1 MWFVF
6 TAMRRPVTI
15 LVAVL
20 AVALTSIMAIR
31 QMKVDIFPKLG
42 APAIYVAQPYGG
54 MDPSQME
61 GYLTYYYEYHFLYI
75 TGIEHVESK
84 NIQGISLM
92 KLVFHPDTDM
102 SQAMGEVVGYVN
114 RARAFMPPGAVP
126 PFIMRFDAG
135 SVPVAQLVFSSSTRS
150 VPEMQDIA
158 LNRVRP
164 IFATLPGVSAPPPFG
179 GSQRT
184 IVVRVDPEKLR
195 QYRLSPDEVVSALNR
210 ATIVLPSGNV
220 RTGDLIRIASTN
232 ATLGGNIQELLDA
245 PLRIGT
251 GPTVYLRDVG
261 SITDTADIVV
271 GYAHVDDK
279 RTVYIPVTKRA
290 DASTLDVIRN
300 VRRALPA
307 MQNVAPEDVKIDL
320 VFDQSRYVVGAL
332 NGLIGEA
339 LLGALL
345 TGLMVLIFLRDFRSS
360 LIVVI
365 TIPFSILSAVVCLW
379 LTGQTI
385 NIMTLGGLALAVGVL
400 VDEATVEI
408 ENIHTHLG
416 TGMAKA
422 RAVLEACQK
431 TITARLLSMLC
442 VLSVF
447 IPALFMAGVG
457 RQLFVPLSLA
467 VGFAMVSS
475 YVLSSTLVPV
485 LSTWMLRAGHS
496 AEPRFFERLRSTYRG
511 RLESVLRLRWAVI
524 GVYLVASIGLIV
536 VLFPRIGTEVFP
548 AVETKQLQL
557 RLRAPTGT
565 RLERTELIEMK
576 AMDVIKNLVGPKNVE
591 ITTGFIGV
599 QTPNYPI
606 NTIYLFVSGQH
617 EAVIGVSLKPEAPAV
632 TEALKEQLRQDLK
645 KALPDVAVSFEAAD
659 IISQVMSFG
668 SPTPIEVAV
677 QGPALAATRAF
688 AEKIRAELVKIDAL
702 RDLQYAQ
709 PLDYPSL
716 QIQIN
721 RDRAGQ
727 FGVTAADVG
736 RSLATATSSSR
747 YTDLN
752 FWRDPGSGNGFQIQV
767 EIPQAK
773 MASIEDVA
781 DLPVMARNAGG
792 TGRPLVSDVATIDY
806 GTTAGEVDRYNMQR
820 VVSFTANVHGKPLG
834 QVVAE
839 IRQAIARAGAPPRG
853 ITINNRGQ
861 VPAFEETLSGLRSGL
876 QLSILVIFLLLA
888 ANFQSF
894 RLAFAVVSAV
904 PAVIC
909 GVLLML
915 LVTGTT
921 LNVQSFMGAIMAIG
935 ISVANAI
942 LLVTFAEDARR
953 EGASVHDAAVEGGH
967 GRLRAILMTA
977 TAMIAGM
984 IPLALGT
991 GERAQ
996 TAPLGRAVIG
1006 GLFLATVA
1014 TLIVLPAMYTLVQ
1027 ARVRT
1032 VSPTLDPDDP
1042 TSAHYDKRT

>member
-1 MWFVF
+1 MWLVF

-15 LVAVL
+15 LVAVI

-31 QMKVDIFPKLG
+31 EMKVDIFPKLG

-84 NIQGISLM
+84 NIQGIALM

-114 RARAFMPPGAVP
+114 RARAFMPTGAVP

-195 QYRLSPDEVVSALNR
+195 QYRLSPDEVVTALNR

-245 PLRIGT
+245 PLRVGT

-332 NGLIGEA
+332 NGLIWEA
-339 LLGALL
+339 LLGAVL

-360 LIVVI
+360 LIVAI

-416 TGMAKA
+416 GGMAKA

-431 TITARLLSMLC
+431 TITARFLSMLC

-457 RQLFVPLSLA
+457 RQLFVPLALA
-467 VGFAMVSS
+467 VGFAMISS

-485 LSTWMLRAGHS
+485 LSTWMLRAGQH
-496 AEPRFFERLRSTYRG
+496 AEPRFFERLRSSYRG
-511 RLESVLRLRWAVI
+511 RLESVLRLRWLVI
-524 GVYLVASIGLIV
+524 GIYLLATVAFIAIL
-536 VLFPRIGTEVFP
+536 LPRIGTEVFP
-548 AVETKQLQL
+548 AVQTKQLQL

-576 AMDVIKNLVGPKNVE
+576 AMDVIKNLAGPKNVE

-606 NTIYLFVSGQH
+606 NTIYLFASGQH
-617 EAVIGVSLKPEAPAV
+617 EAVVGVSLKPEAPPV
-632 TEALKEQLRQDLK
+632 TEALKEQLRHDLK

-677 QGPALAATRAF
+677 QGPALPATRAF
-688 AEKIRAELVKIDAL
+688 AEKIRAELVKIASL

-792 TGRPLVSDVATIDY
+792 TGRPLVSDVATVDY
-806 GTTAGEVDRYNMQR
+806 GTTPGEVDRYNMQR
-820 VVSFTANVHGKPLG
+820 VVSFTANVHGEPLG
-834 QVVAE
+834 RVVTE
-839 IRQAIARAGAPPRG
+839 IRQAIARAGTPPRG

-861 VPAFEETLSGLRSGL
+861 VPAFEETLAGLRSGL
-876 QLSILVIFLLLA
+876 LLSILVIFLLLT
-888 ANFQSF
+888 ANFQSV
-894 RLAFAVVSAV
+894 RLALAVISPV

-915 LVTGTT
+915 LLTGTT

-942 LLVTFAEDARR
+942 LLVTFAENARR
-953 EGASVHDAAVEGGH
+953 EGASSHDAAIEGGH

-996 TAPLGRAVIG
+996 AAPLGRAVIG
-1006 GLFLATVA
+1006 GLLFATMA
-1014 TLIVLPAMYTLVQ
+1014 TLVVLPAMYQLVQ

-1032 VSPTLDPDDP
+1032 LSPTLDPDDP
-1042 TSAHYDKRT
+1042 TSAHYDKRS